1 MSHVQIAH
9 LFLHFST
16 ALMINELYLP
26 SLLFQLIFCRE
37 KQCVGDVS
45 PQHPPPAPPSPSY
58 TVFSFTQQLWS
69 RCDCL
74 LKLVKALFSSSNHF
88 QANNLVLNS
97 GNVEI
102 NSGLFMPNREGKYV
116 LGVANDVES
125 KVIKIPFSVLLI
137 ITYIWLAGGLY
148 WGGEGGVIF

>member
-1 MSHVQIAH
+1 MNCICPPLRFNPYSAERN
-9 LFLHFST
+9 S
-16 ALMINELYLP
+16 
-26 SLLFQLIFCRE
+26 
-37 KQCVGDVS
+37 VS
-45 PQHPPPAPPSPSY
+45 VMFHHSAPPFSSY
-58 TVFSFTQQLWS
+58 TVFSFAQQLWS

-97 GNVEI
+97 GNVET
-102 NSGLFMPNREGKYV
+102 NSGLFMPNKEGKYA

-137 ITYIWLAGGLY
+137 ITYIWLAGGLCL
-148 WGGEGGVIF
+148 GGGGWLHISKSFLQARFPKT